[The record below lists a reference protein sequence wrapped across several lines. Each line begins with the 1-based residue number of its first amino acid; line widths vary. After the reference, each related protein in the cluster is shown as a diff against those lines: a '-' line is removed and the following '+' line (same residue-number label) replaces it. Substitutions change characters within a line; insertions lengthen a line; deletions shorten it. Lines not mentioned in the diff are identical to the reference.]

1 MNEEKIQAIV
11 KKFEDDYKPELGFIA
26 RSFVMASLPYR
37 AIKGNLYER
46 YNGNFKLSIA
56 STYKIPFGSI
66 PRLLLCFLSTEAV
79 KKQSKE
85 ILLGN
90 SLADF
95 MRNLG
100 FSSFSGGS
108 HGNIS
113 RLKDAMRS
121 LFSSMITVTWENTDE
136 MFSKNMMLVAQTS
149 INYRYWNVKTIEQR
163 NLWESHIEL
172 TEEFYKEIVEKP
184 IPFDVSTLGMLRT
197 SPLALDI
204 YLWTTFRN
212 SYIRNKTFIPWQ
224 NLFHQFGSSSPNT
237 ERGRRNFQ
245 VSFERALERVA
256 QVYPSAKKLKVTLEG
271 LEFFPGRPDVHK
283 LK

>member
-1 MNEEKIQAIV
+1 MNEEKVQAII
-11 KKFEDDYKPELGFIA
+11 KKSEYDYKPELGFIA

-37 AIKGNLYER
+37 TVKGNLYER
-46 YNGNFKLSIA
+46 CNGNFKLSIV
-56 STYKIPFGSI
+56 SPYKIPYGTI

-79 KKQSKE
+79 KKRDKE

-108 HGNIS
+108 RGNIF
-113 RLKDAMRS
+113 RLKDAMKS
-121 LFSSMITVTWENTDE
+121 LFSSTITVSWENEDE
-136 MFSKNMMLVAQTS
+136 MHSRNMLLVAQSS
-149 INYRYWNVKTIEQR
+149 INYRYWNVRTIEQR
-163 NLWESHIEL
+163 HLWESHITL
-172 TEEFYKEIVEKP
+172 TEEFYREIIEKP

-212 SYIRNKTFIPWQ
+212 SYIRNRTFIPWN
-224 NLFHQFGSSSPNT
+224 NLFNQFGSSSPNT
-237 ERGRRNFQ
+237 EKGLSNFKI
-245 VSFERALERVA
+245 SFERALERVVR
-256 QVYPSAKKLKVTLEG
+256 VYPSAKRLRVTLEG
-271 LEFFPGRPDVHK
+271 LEFFPGRPDIHK